1 MSPCFLERNSGAT
14 GWRNGP
20 LSVPTPNVRV
30 SDGRAYIGAIP
41 ATQGGLL
48 LIPPRSAGRVAGKAS
63 RVGSIVGISWTPA
76 ALKQKPTSTKPPAA
90 RALSMM
96 AMWARVGVAIEN
108 ILRDIHD
115 DQLVSR
121 CCFNATNDPTSLSE
135 LQLTT
140 AVHIFRNYENFY
152 FILRFL
158 KFIADF
164 IYVAREF
171 LMPD

>member
-1 MSPCFLERNSGAT
+1 
-14 GWRNGP
+14 
-20 LSVPTPNVRV
+20 
-30 SDGRAYIGAIP
+30 
-41 ATQGGLL
+41 
-48 LIPPRSAGRVAGKAS
+48 
-63 RVGSIVGISWTPA
+63 
-76 ALKQKPTSTKPPAA
+76 
-90 RALSMM
+90 MM